1 MLRGFSIGS
10 VLLLLQNCE
19 LPSLSSIFAAPSL
32 RIFIFVKLVRA
43 RRLFCHHSDLS
54 ASQKATG
61 LDDVPSL
68 FQVLSL

>member
-10 VLLLLQNCE
+10 V

-43 RRLFCHHSDLS
+43 RRLFCHRFLIIQTYLHLKKL
-54 ASQKATG
+54 QVLTMFLLYFK
-61 LDDVPSL
+61 VI
-68 FQVLSL
+68 VLSL